1 MSKWSSV
8 NKSSGVPESME
19 DYEYVELESLKN
31 KKLIVCAYEL
41 FESNKDVYDENNKQ
55 GIHILFELEDGEKV
69 RVCTHA
75 LAIVKIFAKG
85 DADMIAGL
93 IEDREPCELVYQ
105 KTKDGKRRYPTLQ

>member
-1 MSKWSSV
+1 MSKWSNV
-8 NKSSGVPESME
+8 NKNSGVPESME
-19 DYEYVELESLKN
+19 EYEYVKLETLKG
-31 KKLIVCAYEL
+31 KRLIVCAYEL
-41 FESNKDVYDENNKQ
+41 FESNKDVYTDENKT
-55 GIHILFELEDGEKV
+55 GVHILFELEDGEKV

-75 LAIVKIFAKG
+75 LAIVKIFQKG